1 MKSAETLTG
10 WAFGAFY
17 PLSPLA
23 GNAGIAGNLPYNVW
37 NMSETKKVYRL
48 KHTPPS
54 PHHPQS
60 ISRRYFRTVLIAGTK
75 RRAKALGYSWP
86 T

>member
-10 WAFGAFY
+10 RAFDAHR

-23 GNAGIAGNLPYNVW
+23 GNRVMAGNLPYNVR

-60 ISRRYFRTVLIAGTK
+60 ISRRYFGTLLIAGDSH
-75 RRAKALGYSWP
+75 RAKALGYFWP
-86 T
+86 A